1 VKLAGVP
8 TMKPA
13 AAAAERRCLEVVNT
27 NLCTHVHSQIR
38 ITDGSMV
45 CDAEA
50 TGVQRHINPLGL

>member
-1 VKLAGVP
+1 
-8 TMKPA
+8 MKPA